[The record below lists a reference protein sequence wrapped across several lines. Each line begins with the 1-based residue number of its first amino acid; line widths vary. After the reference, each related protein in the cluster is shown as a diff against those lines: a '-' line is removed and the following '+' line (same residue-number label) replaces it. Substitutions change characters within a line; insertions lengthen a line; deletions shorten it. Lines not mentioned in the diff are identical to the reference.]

1 MSGVFVANPAR
12 YVIAEEAVSV
22 ERLLDENE
30 HIIELIADFVKKGRF
45 YEAVQ
50 MQTILQRNLVYLV
63 SLVDQYN
70 LNASES
76 AENTDNMDSTTT
88 TTTAATTTTT
98 TTTTTNNNEINIDN
112 NNNEMV
118 IDE

>member
-88 TTTAATTTTT
+88 TTATTT
-98 TTTTTNNNEINIDN
+98 TTTTTNNNNNINIDN